1 MGEEGRYQVGVEIK
15 IQDETGLAGRAEMDA
30 SDKMLFRTDAAN
42 AGPGGYYTV
51 QGDLNGAIAQGR
63 GAGKKSSE
71 RGICKG

>member
-1 MGEEGRYQVGVEIK
+1 
-15 IQDETGLAGRAEMDA
+15 MDA

-51 QGDLNGAIAQGR
+51 QGDLSGAIAQGR